1 MGGDLEE
8 NTLRKIM
15 MLMILLHY
23 FEDLYLKLIPASG
36 HLQSLG
42 LYGQWT
48 KERSS
53 QLPIAALQLVDIL
66 ICSGV
71 VLDCMSD

>member
-1 MGGDLEE
+1 
-8 NTLRKIM
+8 

-23 FEDLYLKLIPASG
+23 FEDLYLKLIPAFG

-42 LYGQWT
+42 IYGGQWT

-53 QLPIAALQLVDIL
+53 QLTIVAL
-66 ICSGV
+66 
-71 VLDCMSD
+71 